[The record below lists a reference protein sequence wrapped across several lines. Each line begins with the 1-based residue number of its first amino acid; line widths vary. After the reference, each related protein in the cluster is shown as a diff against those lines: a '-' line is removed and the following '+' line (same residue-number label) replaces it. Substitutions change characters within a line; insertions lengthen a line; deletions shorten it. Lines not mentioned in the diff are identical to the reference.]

1 MILEA
6 VCPLECEP
14 LLQKYDHH
22 IVHANGIAGILIT
35 YHWLTQSAQDGR
47 IAYLLLNSSG
57 KTDANPACVRKNVRG
72 HPEGPQDLQETIDRL
87 EFTLSDIT
95 LKDLM

>member
-6 VCPLECEP
+6 VCPLEFEP

-22 IVHANGIAGILIT
+22 TIHANGIEGILLT
-35 YHWLTQSAQDGR
+35 YHWLTQPAQSCR
-47 IAYLLLNSSG
+47 IAYVLLNSSE
-57 KTDANPACVRKNVRG
+57 KADANPAVVRKNVRG
-72 HPEGPQDLQETIDRL
+72 HPEGPQDLQEAIDRL
-87 EFTLSDIT
+87 EFASSDIT